1 MLGGIIVKHYC
12 KYHPGTEALWYCS
25 HDGLHLCQQC
35 VESREGS
42 LTEAR
47 CLLCNQELH
56 STAQGQA
63 GPLWRQ
69 LDRYLRYPFA
79 PLLLPVLL
87 VWALL
92 AALVPPLPVLVPV
105 ALLGGLPAWGFGR
118 AVMALRSHPGKAR
131 KIAVPGWDCLS
142 DMAGW
147 RAAMLQALPVL
158 MVMVPAGFMLVWV
171 SVSAGLLIGALGLFL
186 VPAFWLAIQV
196 QGAQPG
202 SFAAAL
208 TYIFSAPRDYLV
220 AGLLASVGWLLGVA
234 LVAVAV
240 DVMPL
245 SLAQGVAGAL
255 AALWWL
261 ALACL
266 CGDIL
271 ARHGRLWGLDQGVRK
286 ASAPLEERRQ
296 WVQLCAGR
304 FDKVLLST
312 GKSLTHKGATVADW
326 QRYDRLL
333 EITGREDE
341 RRSQAPAYLEK
352 MVLACAW
359 SEALVLLSR
368 EREITPG
375 WLPASPSLRLA
386 LARGIHEQAPKM
398 AVALLKDL
406 HDRYPDFSELGDAY
420 LLLAKIL
427 AEQFGLAGKAEQY
440 LRFVESQCRDA
451 KLRKQVADYRAAWG

>member
-1 MLGGIIVKHYC
+1 MNRYC

-35 VESREGS
+35 VEGREGS
-42 LTEAR
+42 LTDAR
-47 CLLCNQELH
+47 CLLCNQEVE
-56 STAQGQA
+56 SSEQGPA

-69 LDRYLRYPFA
+69 LDRYFRYPFT
-79 PLLLPVLL
+79 PVLLPVLL
-87 VWALL
+87 LWAVL
-92 AALVPPLPVLVPV
+92 AALVPPLPVMVPV
-105 ALLGGLPAWGFGR
+105 ALLGGLPAWGFAR
-118 AVMALRSHPGKAR
+118 AIMTLRSHPAKAR
-131 KIAVPGWDCLS
+131 KISVPGWDCLS

-147 RAAMLQALPVL
+147 KAALLQAVPPLL
-158 MVMVPAGFMLVWV
+158 VMVPAGFVLVMV
-171 SVSAGLLIGALGLFL
+171 SVPAGLLTGALGLLL

-196 QGAQPG
+196 QGAEPG
-202 SFAAAL
+202 SYAAAL
-208 TYIFSAPRDYLV
+208 AYVFSAPRDYAV
-220 AGLLASVGWLLGVA
+220 AALLASLGWLLGVG

-245 SLAQGVAGAL
+245 PLAQGVAGAL

-271 ARHGRLWGLDQGVRK
+271 ARHGRLWGLDQGAKKVTV
-286 ASAPLEERRQ
+286 PLEERRQ
-296 WVQLCAGR
+296 WLQLCAGR

-312 GKSLTHKGATVADW
+312 AKSLKNKKATVTDW

-333 EITGREDE
+333 AMTDKDDE
-341 RRSQAPAYLEK
+341 RCAVAPAYLERL
-352 MVLACAW
+352 VVSGAW
-359 SEALVLLSR
+359 FEALALLARQR
-368 EREITPG
+368 EAEPA

-386 LARGIHEQAPKM
+386 LARGIHEREPKV

-406 HDRYPDFSELGDAY
+406 HDRHPDFSELGDAY

-440 LRFVESQCRDA
+440 LRFVESQCLDA
-451 KLRKQVADYRAAWG
+451 KLRKQVADYREAWG

>member
-1 MLGGIIVKHYC
+1 MNRYC

-35 VESREGS
+35 VEGREGS
-42 LTEAR
+42 LTDAR
-47 CLLCNQELH
+47 CLLCNQEVE
-56 STAQGQA
+56 SSEQGPA

-69 LDRYLRYPFA
+69 LDRYFRYPFT
-79 PLLLPVLL
+79 PVLLPVLL
-87 VWALL
+87 LWAVL
-92 AALVPPLPVLVPV
+92 AALVPPLPVMVPV
-105 ALLGGLPAWGFGR
+105 ALLGGLPAWGFAR
-118 AVMALRSHPGKAR
+118 AIMTLRSHPAKAR
-131 KIAVPGWDCLS
+131 KISVPGWDCLS

-147 RAAMLQALPVL
+147 KAALLQAVPPLL
-158 MVMVPAGFMLVWV
+158 VMVPAGFVLVMV
-171 SVSAGLLIGALGLFL
+171 SVPAGLLTGALGLLL
-186 VPAFWLAIQV
+186 VPALWLAIQV
-196 QGAQPG
+196 QGAEPG
-202 SFAAAL
+202 SYAAAL
-208 TYIFSAPRDYLV
+208 AYVFSAPRDYAV
-220 AGLLASVGWLLGVA
+220 AALLASLGWLLGVG

-245 SLAQGVAGAL
+245 PLAQGAAGAL

-271 ARHGRLWGLDQGVRK
+271 ARHGRLWGLDQGAKKVT
-286 ASAPLEERRQ
+286 APLEERRQ
-296 WVQLCAGR
+296 WLQLCAGR

-312 GKSLTHKGATVADW
+312 AKSLKNKKATVTDW

-333 EITGREDE
+333 AMTDKDDE
-341 RRSQAPAYLEK
+341 RRAVAPAYLERL
-352 MVLACAW
+352 VVSGAW
-359 SEALVLLSR
+359 SEALALLARQR
-368 EREITPG
+368 EAEPA

-386 LARGIHEQAPKM
+386 LARGIHEREPKV

-406 HDRYPDFSELGDAY
+406 HDRHPDFSELGDAY

-451 KLRKQVADYRAAWG
+451 KLRKQVVDYREAWG

>member
-1 MLGGIIVKHYC
+1 MNRYC

-35 VESREGS
+35 VEGRDDS

-47 CLLCNQELH
+47 CLLCNQDLASSEEG
-56 STAQGQA
+56 QG

-79 PLLLPVLL
+79 PVLLPVLL
-87 VWALL
+87 LWALL
-92 AALVPPLPVLVPV
+92 AALVPPLPVMVAV
-105 ALLGGLPAWGFGR
+105 ALLGGLPAWGFAR

-131 KIAVPGWDCLS
+131 KISVPGWDCLS

-147 RAAMLQALPVL
+147 KAALLQAVPALL
-158 MVMVPAGFMLVWV
+158 VMVPAGFVLVMV
-171 SVSAGLLIGALGLFL
+171 SVPAGLLIGALGLLL

-196 QGAQPG
+196 QGAEPG
-202 SFAAAL
+202 SYAAAL
-208 TYIFSAPRDYLV
+208 TYVFSVPRDYLV
-220 AGLLASVGWLLGVA
+220 AALLASLGWLLGVA

-245 SLAQGVAGAL
+245 PLAQGVAGAL

-271 ARHGRLWGLDQGVRK
+271 ARHGRLWGLDQGGRK
-286 ASAPLEERRQ
+286 VTTPLEERRQ
-296 WVQLCAGR
+296 WLQLCAGR

-312 GKSLTHKGATVADW
+312 AKTLKNKKATLLDW

-333 EITGREDE
+333 AITGRDDE
-341 RRSQAPAYLEK
+341 RRTAAPAYMERL
-352 MVLACAW
+352 VVSGAW
-359 SEALVLLSR
+359 PEALALLARQR
-368 EREITPG
+368 EAEPA

-386 LARGIHEQAPKM
+386 LARGIHEREPKV
-398 AVALLKDL
+398 AVGLLKDL
-406 HDRYPDFSELGDAY
+406 HDRHPDFSELGEAY

>member
-1 MLGGIIVKHYC
+1 MLGGIIVNRYC

-35 VESREGS
+35 VDGRNDS
-42 LTEAR
+42 LIEAR
-47 CLLCNQELH
+47 CLLCNQELE
-56 STAQGQA
+56 SSEQGQG

-69 LDRYLRYPFA
+69 LDRYLRYPFT
-79 PLLLPVLL
+79 PVLLPVLL

-92 AALVPPLPVLVPV
+92 AALVPPLLVMVPV
-105 ALLGGLPAWGFGR
+105 MLLGGLPAWGFAR
-118 AVMALRSHPGKAR
+118 AVMVLRSHPAKAR
-131 KIAVPGWDCLS
+131 KIAAPGWDCLS

-147 RAAMLQALPVL
+147 KAALLQALPALLVMVAAGAVLL
-158 MVMVPAGFMLVWV
+158 MVSVP
-171 SVSAGLLIGALGLFL
+171 AGLLIGALGLLL

-196 QGAQPG
+196 QGAEPG
-202 SFAAAL
+202 SYAAAL
-208 TYIFSAPRDYLV
+208 TYVFSVPRDYAV
-220 AGLLASVGWLLGVA
+220 AALLASLGWLLGVA

-240 DVMPL
+240 DVLPL
-245 SLAQGVAGAL
+245 PLAQGVAGAL

-271 ARHGRLWGLDQGVRK
+271 ARHGRLWGLDQGGKKVT
-286 ASAPLEERRQ
+286 APLEERRQ
-296 WVQLCAGR
+296 RVQLCAGR

-312 GKSLTHKGATVADW
+312 AKILKNKKATVADW

-333 EITGREDE
+333 DMTGREEE
-341 RRSQAPAYLEK
+341 RRTAAPAYMEML
-352 MVLACAW
+352 VTASAW
-359 SEALVLLSR
+359 SEALALLAR
-368 EREITPG
+368 QRDADPA
-375 WLPASPSLRLA
+375 WLPASPSLRLV
-386 LARGIHEQAPKM
+386 LARGIHEREPKI
-398 AVALLKDL
+398 AVGLLKDL
-406 HDRYPDFSELGDAY
+406 HDRHPDFSELGDAY

>member
-1 MLGGIIVKHYC
+1 
-12 KYHPGTEALWYCS
+12 
-25 HDGLHLCQQC
+25 LHLCQQC
-35 VESREGS
+35 VEGREGS
-42 LTEAR
+42 LTDAR
-47 CLLCNQELH
+47 CLLCNQEVE
-56 STAQGQA
+56 SSEQGAA

-69 LDRYLRYPFA
+69 LDRYFRYPFT
-79 PLLLPVLL
+79 PVLLPVLL
-87 VWALL
+87 LWAVL
-92 AALVPPLPVLVPV
+92 AALVPPLPVMVPV
-105 ALLGGLPAWGFGR
+105 ALLGGLPAWGFAR
-118 AVMALRSHPGKAR
+118 AIMTLRSHPAKAR
-131 KIAVPGWDCLS
+131 KISVPGWDCLS

-147 RAAMLQALPVL
+147 KAALLQAVPPLL
-158 MVMVPAGFMLVWV
+158 VMVPAGFVLVMV
-171 SVSAGLLIGALGLFL
+171 SVPAGLLTGALGLLL

-196 QGAQPG
+196 QGAEPG
-202 SFAAAL
+202 SYAAAL
-208 TYIFSAPRDYLV
+208 AYVFSAPRDYAV
-220 AGLLASVGWLLGVA
+220 AALLASLGWLLGVG

-245 SLAQGVAGAL
+245 PLAQGVAGAL

-271 ARHGRLWGLDQGVRK
+271 ARHGRLWGLDQGAKKVTV
-286 ASAPLEERRQ
+286 PLEERRQ
-296 WVQLCAGR
+296 WLQLCAGR

-312 GKSLTHKGATVADW
+312 AKSLKNKKATVTDW

-333 EITGREDE
+333 AMTDKDDE
-341 RRSQAPAYLEK
+341 RRAVAPAYLERL
-352 MVLACAW
+352 VVSGAW
-359 SEALVLLSR
+359 SEALALLARQR
-368 EREITPG
+368 EAEPA

-386 LARGIHEQAPKM
+386 LARGIHEREPKV

-406 HDRYPDFSELGDAY
+406 HDRHPDFSELGDAY

-451 KLRKQVADYRAAWG
+451 KLRKQVADYREAWG

>member
-1 MLGGIIVKHYC
+1 
-12 KYHPGTEALWYCS
+12 
-25 HDGLHLCQQC
+25 LHLCQQC
-35 VESREGS
+35 VEGREGS
-42 LTEAR
+42 LTDAR
-47 CLLCNQELH
+47 CLLCNQEVE
-56 STAQGQA
+56 SSEQGPA

-69 LDRYLRYPFA
+69 LDRYFRYPFT
-79 PLLLPVLL
+79 PVLLPVLL
-87 VWALL
+87 LWAVL
-92 AALVPPLPVLVPV
+92 AALVPPLPVMVPV
-105 ALLGGLPAWGFGR
+105 ALLGGLPAWGFAR
-118 AVMALRSHPGKAR
+118 AIMTLRSHPAKAR
-131 KIAVPGWDCLS
+131 KISVPGWDCLS

-147 RAAMLQALPVL
+147 KAALLQAVPPLL
-158 MVMVPAGFMLVWV
+158 VMVPAGFVLVMV
-171 SVSAGLLIGALGLFL
+171 SVPAGLLTGALGLLL

-196 QGAQPG
+196 QGAEPG
-202 SFAAAL
+202 SYAAAL
-208 TYIFSAPRDYLV
+208 AYVFSAPRDYAV
-220 AGLLASVGWLLGVA
+220 AALLASLGWLLGVG

-245 SLAQGVAGAL
+245 PLAQGVAGAL

-271 ARHGRLWGLDQGVRK
+271 ARHGRLWGLDQGAKKVTV
-286 ASAPLEERRQ
+286 PLEERRQ
-296 WVQLCAGR
+296 WLQLCAGR

-312 GKSLTHKGATVADW
+312 AKSLKNKKATVTDW

-333 EITGREDE
+333 AMTDKDDE
-341 RRSQAPAYLEK
+341 RRAVAPAYLERL
-352 MVLACAW
+352 VVSGAW
-359 SEALVLLSR
+359 SEALALLARQR
-368 EREITPG
+368 EAEPA

-386 LARGIHEQAPKM
+386 LARGIHEREPKV

-406 HDRYPDFSELGDAY
+406 HDRHPDFSELGDAY

-451 KLRKQVADYRAAWG
+451 KLRKQVADYREAWG